1 VVDGFKTYK
10 TVLIVT
16 ENVEEVR
23 LAILNDLNRGGTC
36 FDAKG
41 LYKGEERKMIYTTIS
56 KREFVQFKK
65 AIYKL
70 DPNAFINV
78 MDSSE
83 VLGKGFKSITVA

>member
-1 VVDGFKTYK
+1 MF
-10 TVLIVT
+10 IVT

-23 LAILNDLNRGGTC
+23 DAIITDLNRGGTC

-41 LYKGEERKMIYTTIS
+41 LYKGEERKMIYTTVS

-65 AIYKL
+65 AIYAI

-83 VLGKGFKSITVA
+83 VLGKGFKPITAA